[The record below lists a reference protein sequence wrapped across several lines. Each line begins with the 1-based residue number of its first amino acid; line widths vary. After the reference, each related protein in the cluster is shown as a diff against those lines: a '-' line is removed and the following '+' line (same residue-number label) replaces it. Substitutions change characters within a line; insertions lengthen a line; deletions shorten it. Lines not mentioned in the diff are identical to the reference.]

1 MKFSASAS
9 LWQLLGVGGADAL
22 QRLHH
27 ALPALVALPVAVL
40 VQDGLVLVNLGD
52 GIEGGLELQAA
63 VVIAA
68 HDRSRL
74 DQYLVPGLKVHGVHG
89 GRINVLNNL

>member
-9 LWQLLGVGGADAL
+9 LW
-22 QRLHH
+22 
-27 ALPALVALPVAVL
+27 
-40 VQDGLVLVNLGD
+40 
-52 GIEGGLELQAA
+52 QAA